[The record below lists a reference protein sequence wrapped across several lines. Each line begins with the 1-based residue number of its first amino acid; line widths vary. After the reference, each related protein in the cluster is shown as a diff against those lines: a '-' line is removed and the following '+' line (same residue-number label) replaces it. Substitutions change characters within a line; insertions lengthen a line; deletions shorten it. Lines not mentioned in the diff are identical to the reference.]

1 MGLKLK
7 LVALIA
13 LAFVVALGGVALAK
27 TPKDV
32 LVIVE
37 SHENFKSFDPAVTY
51 EIPASTFTMSMYS
64 RLVFVDYQDGKFVPV
79 PDAAEKWEMADDGK
93 TWTFHLRKGIK
104 FSDGT
109 PMTAADVVYS
119 FQRVITLKKSPAW
132 QFTDVLGLSNDSVK
146 ALDDHTVQIV
156 TNGAPP
162 NVVLTNVGNT
172 PGCIVNMKVVKSHEK
187 DGDMGSAWL
196 TDHVAGAGPY
206 MMKEW
211 KRNTHVLL
219 MANENYFGKMPPIKT
234 VLIKDV
240 PEAADRYLMMKK
252 GDADIAHN
260 LTEEQIKTFEQSGEV
275 NVVKTPGQSNEY
287 VGMNAGWGP
296 FKSHKV
302 RQAVKYAIDYDA
314 ILNKVRAGYAINNQQ
329 FLAVGYFGYKEN
341 NPYKRDVAK
350 AKQLLKE
357 AGYEKGFEV
366 ELVTNTRE
374 TRRNEAVLIQANL
387 KEIGIKANVT
397 IMQAAEMYGKFRK
410 QGINM
415 IVAGWGIDYPDA
427 DALAQPFANH
437 RAKQLAWRLKWF
449 DDKAAD
455 MVEAAAKEYD
465 EAKREKIYHELTDY
479 WLANGPF
486 AMLYQP
492 ITYFAVNKAVKGVDK
507 AYAGWSV
514 HADLRKI
521 SK

>member
-1 MGLKLK
+1 MVSKIKLAA
-7 LVALIA
+7 LLALALLIA
-13 LAFVVALGGVALAK
+13 FGGVALAK

-32 LVIVE
+32 LVVVE
-37 SHENFKSFDPAVTY
+37 SHENIKTFDPAVTY
-51 EIPASTFTMSMYS
+51 NIPASTFTMSLYA
-64 RLVFVDYQDGKFVPV
+64 RLVFVDCQDGKFVPV
-79 PDAAEKWEMADDGK
+79 PDAADKWEQAADGK
-93 TWTFHLRKGIK
+93 TWTFHLRKGLK
-104 FSDGT
+104 FSDGS
-109 PMTAADVVYS
+109 PVTAQDVVYS

-132 QFTDVLGLSNDSVK
+132 QFTDVLGLTNDSIK
-146 ALDDHTVQIV
+146 ALDDSTVQIV
-156 TNGAPP
+156 TNGAPA

-172 PGCIVNMKVVKSHEK
+172 PGCIVNMKVVKAHEK

-196 TDHVAGAGPY
+196 TDHAAGAGPY
-206 MMKEW
+206 VLKQW
-211 KRNTHVLL
+211 KRNTHIIFA
-219 MANENYFGKMPPIKT
+219 ANKNYYAGMPSIKT
-234 VLIKDV
+234 ILFKDV

-260 LTEEQIKTFEQSGEV
+260 LTEEQIKKFETSGEV

-296 FKSHKV
+296 FKDVRV

-314 ILNKVRAGYAINNQQ
+314 IINKVRAGYAINNQQ

-341 NPYKRDVAK
+341 NPFKRDLAK
-350 AKQLLKE
+350 AKALLKE
-357 AGYEKGFEV
+357 AGYADGFEV
-366 ELVTNTRE
+366 DLVTNTRE
-374 TRRNEAVLIQANL
+374 TRRNEATLVQANL
-387 KEIGIKANVT
+387 KEIGINAKVT
-397 IMQAAEMYGKFRK
+397 IMQASEMYAKFRK

-427 DALAQPFANH
+427 DALAGPFANH
-437 RAKQLAWRLKWF
+437 RVKQLAWRLGWL

-455 MVEAAAKEYD
+455 MVVAAAKEYD
-465 EAKREKIYHELTDY
+465 QPKRAKIYHELTDY
-479 WLANGPF
+479 WMANGPF

-492 ITYFAVNKAVKGVDK
+492 ITYFAVNKSVKGVDK

-514 HADLRKI
+514 HADFRKM